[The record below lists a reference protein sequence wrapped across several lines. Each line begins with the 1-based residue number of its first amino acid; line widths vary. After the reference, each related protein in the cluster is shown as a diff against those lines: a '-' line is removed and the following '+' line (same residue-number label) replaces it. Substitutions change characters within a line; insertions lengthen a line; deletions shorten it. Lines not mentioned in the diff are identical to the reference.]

1 MVKSKSWKQFQT
13 IFHILIKELGNMLLQ
28 QVVPIIPHVPE
39 IKYKC
44 MLPVM

>member
-13 IFHILIKELGNMLLQ
+13 IFHILVKELSNMLSR
-28 QVVPIIPHVPE
+28 QVVPIIPDVPE